1 MLLLLRIYS
10 RTNTIWK
17 SILSAKNKVKAYNLV
32 CVELFSYCFGI
43 IKWTKSALE
52 NLDKDVRKIMTMNKG
67 FNKHSD
73 VDRLILQRKNGGR
86 GLVCI
91 KDFYDRMCV
100 STVGYMMKATT
111 AQGKTIKEHYM
122 HKGERTLLQTSEN
135 IISELSLN
143 TELKEDQVL
152 IDDRDASG
160 KLAVERIKKVQHKS
174 HLEKWETKS
183 AHGAV
188 YRNLKAQ
195 NVNWKDHLD
204 GWKAK
209 V

>member
-1 MLLLLRIYS
+1 MLLLLRVYS

-111 AQGKTIKEHYM
+111 AQGKTIKE
-122 HKGERTLLQTSEN
+122 QATSAFYSIKLCNKLYTYVGMAQREDCIDAL
-135 IISELSLN
+135 II
-143 TELKEDQVL
+143 
-152 IDDRDASG
+152 
-160 KLAVERIKKVQHKS
+160 
-174 HLEKWETKS
+174 
-183 AHGAV
+183 
-188 YRNLKAQ
+188 Y
-195 NVNWKDHLD
+195 
-204 GWKAK
+204 
-209 V
+209 